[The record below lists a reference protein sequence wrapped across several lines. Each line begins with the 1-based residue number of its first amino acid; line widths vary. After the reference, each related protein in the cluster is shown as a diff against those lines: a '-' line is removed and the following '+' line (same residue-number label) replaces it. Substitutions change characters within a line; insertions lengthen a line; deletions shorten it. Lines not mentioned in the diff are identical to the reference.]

1 MTVRAAQKIAARA
14 VRVVQKIAARVVRAA
29 QETAARVVRAA
40 QGQTPFEKGLAK
52 TFPKLPRH
60 IRCG

>member
-1 MTVRAAQKIAARA
+1 MTVCVAQKT
-14 VRVVQKIAARVVRAA
+14 AARVVRAA
-29 QETAARVVRAA
+29 QETAARVVRAAQKIAARVVRAA

>member
-29 QETAARVVRAA
+29 QKIAARVVRAA

>member
-1 MTVRAAQKIAARA
+1 MTVCAAQKIAARA
-14 VRVVQKIAARVVRAA
+14 VCVAQEAAARAVRAA
-29 QETAARVVRAA
+29 QKIAARVVRAA

>member
-1 MTVRAAQKIAARA
+1 MTVCAAQKIAARA
-14 VRVVQKIAARVVRAA
+14 VRVVQKIAARAVRAA
-29 QETAARVVRAA
+29 QEIAARVVRAA